1 MKVKHPVHLTE
12 EQRSHIDNL
21 IKAGS
26 RNART
31 VTRARILLLTDR
43 NRKEAFTDSQ
53 IADALSV
60 NMSTICR
67 VRERFV
73 TESME
78 SALFDKPRPGRK
90 PKITGDIEA
99 KITVLACS
107 DPPEGHTRWTLRL
120 LADRV
125 VELGY
130 LSDISHVAIGER
142 LKKTRSSPG
151 KQSRGA

>member
-1 MKVKHPVHLTE
+1 
-12 EQRSHIDNL
+12 
-21 IKAGS
+21 
-26 RNART
+26 
-31 VTRARILLLTDR
+31 
-43 NRKEAFTDSQ
+43 
-53 IADALSV
+53 
-60 NMSTICR
+60 
-67 VRERFV
+67 
-73 TESME
+73 ME

-90 PKITGDIEA
+90 PKITGYIEA

-142 LKKTRSSPG
+142 LKKTRSNPG